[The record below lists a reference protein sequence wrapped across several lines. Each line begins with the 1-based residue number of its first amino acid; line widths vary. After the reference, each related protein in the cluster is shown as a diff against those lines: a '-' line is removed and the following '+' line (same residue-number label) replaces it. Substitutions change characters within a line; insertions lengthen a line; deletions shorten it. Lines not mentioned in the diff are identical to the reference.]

1 ILNKN
6 SNNSVVVMAEPHV
19 RPAPAAFRAEVWK
32 HFGFQCK
39 EGTTDIDRSHAV
51 CKLCQGKVKYS
62 GNTTN
67 LRAHL
72 ARHHSD
78 TQLNEQQAKRVDSS
92 QLTLAQVQT
101 HKLPTTSTRATKITQ
116 SVVYFICKDMRP
128 LSVVE
133 NEGFRY
139 MVQTMEPRYTI
150 PSRQHIT
157 DIAVPNL
164 YKEVKTNVL
173 ECLALAEK
181 VALTCDAWTSRATE
195 SYVTLTVHHITDE
208 WKLESCVLQTRAMY
222 DSHTGENI
230 AALLKEAVAEWRLNI
245 KDPVLVTDNAANM
258 HVAAELAGMSH
269 IRCFAHS
276 LNLAS
281 QKALKVP
288 SVDRLLGRVR
298 RVTAFF
304 RRSTIASQQLKQNQL
319 LLKLPK
325 HRLITD
331 VVTRWN
337 SSYDMVDRFLEQQP
351 AICAA
356 LLSTEVLLKALK
368 PMKDATLVMSE
379 ESMPTV
385 SIIAPL
391 YAKLVTGTEEHLDDT
406 QTVKS
411 IKAAIAKDLGK
422 RYAGDE
428 QDILRMA
435 SALDPRFKDLP
446 FLSEAEQQGEVESP
460 MEETGWSEEVDQPN
474 YEDGPVSTQSP
485 SKRPRS
491 SCALADLLGPT
502 FASTKNN
509 ATPKSAHYT
518 ATAEVK
524 RFREEP
530 PLPLPENP
538 LSWWKFHEHEY
549 PHLSKVAKRFLC
561 IPGTS
566 VSSERVFSSAG
577 DIVNAQRSV
586 LKPEHV
592 DQLIAPQIA
601 PNVLCISLDVTVRGY
616 VFSLIDN
623 LHLFLNVSFR
633 NRVRVFTTQ
642 NVLVC
647 WMYPVF

>member
-1 ILNKN
+1 MQFVNC
-6 SNNSVVVMAEPHV
+6 V
-19 RPAPAAFRAEVWK
+19 REKSSTLVIP
-32 HFGFQCK
+32 
-39 EGTTDIDRSHAV
+39 
-51 CKLCQGKVKYS
+51 
-62 GNTTN
+62 
-67 LRAHL
+67 
-72 ARHHSD
+72 RHHSD

-208 WKLESCVLQTRAMY
+208 CKLESCVLQTRAMY

-230 AALLKEAVAEWRLNI
+230 AALLKEAVAEWRLDI

-281 QKALKVP
+281 QKALKVA

-460 MEETGWSEEVDQPN
+460 MEETGRSEEVDQPN

-549 PHLSKVAKRFLC
+549 PHLSKVAKCFLC

-601 PNVLCISLDVTVRGY
+601 PNVPRCHSQGLCI
-616 VFSLIDN
+616 FFN
-623 LHLFLNVSFR
+623 
-633 NRVRVFTTQ
+633 
-642 NVLVC
+642 
-647 WMYPVF
+647 

>member
-1 ILNKN
+1 
-6 SNNSVVVMAEPHV
+6 MAEPRV
-19 RPAPAAFRAEVWK
+19 RPAPAAFRAEVWNY
-32 HFGFQCK
+32 FGFQSK
-39 EGTTDIDRSHAV
+39 EGSTDIDKNHVV
-51 CKLCQGKVKYS
+51 CKLCLGKIKYS

-67 LRAHL
+67 LRAHI

-78 TQLNEQQAKRVDSS
+78 TQLSEQQAKRVDPS

-101 HKLPTTSTRATKITQ
+101 QKLPTTSTRATKITQ

-195 SYVTLTVHHITDE
+195 SYVTITVHHITDE

-230 AALLKEAVAEWRLNI
+230 AAVLKEAVAEWRLDI

-258 HVAAELAGMSH
+258 HVAAELADMSH

-298 RVTAFF
+298 CVTAFF
-304 RRSTIASQQLKQNQL
+304 RRSTIASHQLKQNQD

-356 LLSTEVLLKALK
+356 LLSTEVRKSEKDIFTLTDADITCAEAVLKALK

-385 SIIAPL
+385 SLIAPL
-391 YAKLVTGTEEHLDDT
+391 YAKLVIGTEEHLDDT

-422 RYAGDE
+422 RYADE
-428 QDILRMA
+428 QDTLRMA

-446 FLSEAEQQGEVESP
+446 FLSEAEANDVHFKITDAVVDDLTKQQNQQGEVESP
-460 MEETGWSEEVDQPN
+460 MEETGRSEEVDQPN
-474 YEDGPVSTQSP
+474 GPVSTQSP
-485 SKRPRS
+485 NKRPRS
-491 SCALADLLGPT
+491 SCALADLVGPT

-518 ATAEVK
+518 ATAEVQ

-549 PHLSKVAKRFLC
+549 PHLSK
-561 IPGTS
+561 
-566 VSSERVFSSAG
+566 
-577 DIVNAQRSV
+577 
-586 LKPEHV
+586 
-592 DQLIAPQIA
+592 IAP
-601 PNVLCISLDVTVRGY
+601 Y
-616 VFSLIDN
+616 VM
-623 LHLFLNVSFR
+623 H
-633 NRVRVFTTQ
+633 
-642 NVLVC
+642 
-647 WMYPVF
+647 